1 MRTVLLTYCLL
12 ISKLLMAQSSY
23 EQLEMISMH
32 QLEKEDTL
40 RFDLSGIVEVD
51 DRYFVISDKVWNR
64 YIYEISI
71 KEGSF
76 SIIESFPFA
85 AKFRLDLEAIDYSDG
100 EFYIANEKN
109 GGIYRLN
116 KDELFAGK
124 GQLELIDIPFEDR
137 QLKQTEWGN
146 AGWEGLAINGEN
158 QVLYLVKERQPR
170 FILPYDNKTN
180 QLLPEFDIPN
190 TESNDFSDAKFE
202 NGFLY
207 LLERNG
213 NYVTKVDPIT
223 GKVIDKKYYGH
234 ICSHPDGKLFEPEK
248 YGMAEALLLKQNEI
262 WIGLDNNGIQAST
275 HATNTYQIK
284 GNNPVIIKFKRPK
297 GF

>member
-23 EQLEMISMH
+23 EQLEMISIH

-51 DRYFVISDKVWNR
+51 NRYFVISDKVWNR
-64 YIYEISI
+64 YIYEISLDQN
-71 KEGSF
+71 KFNLVQSYF
-76 SIIESFPFA
+76 FN
-85 AKFRLDLEAIDYSDG
+85 AKFRLDLEAIDYCDG
-100 EFYIANEKN
+100 YFYLANEKN

-116 KDELFAGK
+116 KSDLFDGK
-124 GQLELIDIPFEDR
+124 GKLELIDIPFEDK

-146 AGWEGLAINGEN
+146 AGWEGLAINCEN
-158 QVLYLVKERQPR
+158 QILYLVKERQPR
-170 FILPYDNKTN
+170 FILPYDNKSN

-213 NYVTKVDPIT
+213 NYISKIDPAS
-223 GKVIDKKYYGH
+223 GEVIDKKYYGH
-234 ICSHPDGKLFEPEK
+234 ICSHPEGKLFEPEK
-248 YGMAEALLLKQNEI
+248 YGMAEALLLKENEI
-262 WIGLDNNGIQAST
+262 WIGLDNNGIQTST